1 MSWGKTLPCFHRH
14 QTSGRRLISLEAIL
28 GDAVSCFAH
37 LAPAG
42 VCQVAEPPRRY
53 YPGNMDNRNATT
65 CTRPW
70 VVCSSTIR

>member
-1 MSWGKTLPCFHRH
+1 VGKNSALFPPASDEWSTSH
-14 QTSGRRLISLEAIL
+14 QLGSHS
-28 GDAVSCFAH
+28 GDAVSGFAH

-53 YPGNMDNRNATT
+53 HSGNMDNRNATT